1 MSSIRFVTRFS
12 ALAIASAAFIATA
25 ADAGNGVEFQLS
37 VDGGGPFIFNPDG
50 TPVGGDVYNYQGDL
64 FDVGFSLSWDLNAKA
79 DPFVSGNIVIVN
91 TGLVTSTYSL
101 TILLPV
107 NPSILPSSKMGG
119 SVGGS
124 LTTDLDG
131 GSLSSVG
138 NTPVWEALID
148 GNVVASLLN
157 NPFSV
162 GKAGA
167 GSVGIGPE
175 SFGTPIPSMAGPGV
189 NSTIGIRLTFS
200 LTAGEQASFSSV
212 FVVEA
217 VPAPAGLA
225 VLGLAGIAGGRRRR
239 RA

>member
-1 MSSIRFVTRFS
+1 MSSIRFVARFT
-12 ALAIASAAFIATA
+12 ALAVASAALVATSA
-25 ADAGNGVEFQLS
+25 NAGNGVEFQLS
-37 VDGGGPFIFNPDG
+37 IDGGAPVIWNPDG
-50 TPVGGDVYNYQGDL
+50 APVGGDIYNYQGDL
-64 FDVGFSLSWDLNAKA
+64 FDVGFSLSWDLNTKS
-79 DPFVSGNIVIVN
+79 DPFVSGNIVVVN
-91 TGLVTSTYSL
+91 TGLVTSIYSL

-107 NPSILPSSKMGG
+107 SPSILPNSVMGG

-162 GKAGA
+162 GKPGA

-175 SFGTPIPSMAGPGV
+175 AFGVPIPSMPGPGV
-189 NSTIGIRLTFS
+189 NSTIGIRLTFA

-225 VLGLAGIAGGRRRR
+225 LLGLAGIAGGRRRR
-239 RA
+239 RD